1 MFQKLKKGKPE
12 FGALD
17 YRIQRNMNLVA
28 DIKKI
33 KKDTNWKPKV
43 SIENGI
49 DKTIEW
55 YINN

>member
-1 MFQKLKKGKPE
+1 
-12 FGALD
+12 
-17 YRIQRNMNLVA
+17 MNLVA

-33 KKDTNWKPKV
+33 EKDINWKPKV

-49 DKTIEW
+49 DKTIQW